1 MTHVP
6 DVVKSTYQPWEPASQ
21 EAVKAVRELATTKQF
36 WEDLVTYYGEE
47 NHESTVVQD
56 NIATVKS
63 ICKFT
68 ASRKIGKF
76 IGYVL
81 L

>member
-6 DVVKSTYQPWEPASQ
+6 DVVKSTYQPWEAASQ

-63 ICKFT
+63 ICEFT
-68 ASRKIGKF
+68 CF
-76 IGYVL
+76 EDE
-81 L
+81 